1 MRIFFFFL
9 TKQTNV
15 KTVIDF
21 LFISYLFV
29 NFQSSKI
36 QVETIGV
43 RFKVETIGNAN
54 ANSKKLFLF
63 LGKEYYRFTEVHS
76 KVSQRTLK

>member
-15 KTVIDF
+15 ETVIDF

-43 RFKVETIGNAN
+43 RFKAKTIGNAN
-54 ANSKKLFLF
+54 ANSKNYFFFWAKNIIGL
-63 LGKEYYRFTEVHS
+63 
-76 KVSQRTLK
+76 LKYTPKCHKGH

>member
-15 KTVIDF
+15 ETVIDF

-29 NFQSSKI
+29 NFQPSKI
-36 QVETIGV
+36 Q
-43 RFKVETIGNAN
+43 VETIGNAN
-54 ANSKKLFLF
+54 ANSKKNYFLF
-63 LGKEYYRFTEVHS
+63 WAKNIIGL
-76 KVSQRTLK
+76 LKYTPKCHKGH